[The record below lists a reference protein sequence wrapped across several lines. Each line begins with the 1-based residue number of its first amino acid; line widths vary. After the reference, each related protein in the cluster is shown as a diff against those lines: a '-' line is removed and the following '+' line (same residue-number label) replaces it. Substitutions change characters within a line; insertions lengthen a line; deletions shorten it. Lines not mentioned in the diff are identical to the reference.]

1 MSGAALTQAEIRERA
16 AALGDWFHN
25 IDLDGVPTAPN
36 HFLNDYPNVKWRRFE
51 HAIPA
56 DLTGKSVLDIGC
68 NAGFYSIEMKR
79 RRADRVL
86 GIDFDDR
93 YLDQARFAAQVKGAD
108 IEFRKLS
115 VYDLAQLGER
125 FDVVLFMGVLYH
137 LRHPLL
143 ALDLI
148 YDNVADDLLVFQS
161 MQRGSAE
168 VEPVRADY
176 DFFEQDHFQRPGYP
190 KMYFIEHEYAGD
202 WTNWWAPNAACSA
215 AMLRSAGFDIVEH
228 PEEEVFVCR
237 RGVRP
242 KEAGAVYPAQPR
254 SNGKGNGSAKG

>member
-1 MSGAALTQAEIRERA
+1 MTILTGDQIRERA

-25 IDLDGVPTAPN
+25 IDLNGVQTAPN
-36 HFLNDYPNVKWRRFE
+36 HFLNDYPNVKWRLFQ
-51 HAIPA
+51 HTIPT
-56 DLTGKSVLDIGC
+56 DLTGSTVLDIGC

-79 RRADRVL
+79 RGADRVL
-86 GIDFDDR
+86 GIDFDER
-93 YLDQARFAAQVKGAD
+93 YLEQARFAAEVTGQD

-115 VYDLAQLGER
+115 VYDVGALGET
-125 FDVVLFMGVLYH
+125 FDIVLFMGVLYH

-148 YDNVADDLLVFQS
+148 HDNVASDLLIFQS

-168 VEPVRADY
+168 VDPVRANY
-176 DFFEQDHFQRPGYP
+176 DFFEQDHFDSPGYP
-190 KMYFIEHEYAGD
+190 KLHFIEHEYAND

-215 AMLRSAGFDIVEH
+215 AMLRSAGFEIIEH

-237 RGVRP
+237 RTERP
-242 KEAGAVYPAQPR
+242 KPMGAVYPAKPK
-254 SNGKGNGSAKG
+254 SNGRGQA